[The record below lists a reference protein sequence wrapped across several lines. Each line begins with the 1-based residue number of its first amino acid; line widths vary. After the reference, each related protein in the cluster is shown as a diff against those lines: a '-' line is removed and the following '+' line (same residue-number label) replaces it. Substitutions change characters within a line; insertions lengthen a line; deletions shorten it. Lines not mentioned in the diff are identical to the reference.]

1 MAKLRASIR
10 TLFVVSFMFLFVF
23 LVPLFTFPFDVA
35 TILSVISLLFAILVG
50 FFFAAVTSN
59 YLSMQ
64 ALIPEE
70 DSVLM
75 SIYNHAAL
83 IDPKKAK
90 KMAEA
95 VDAYMIKVLDYDIL
109 TYAPHVR
116 EELLKI
122 TDVIDEVQP
131 SDDRGKALIQN
142 LHNFKAKLIE
152 INQKTVLVA
161 QSVLSPAHWS
171 IIVLL
176 SVLIDALLLG
186 LRTTDPISSVFI
198 AILFIT
204 PYLIL
209 NLLHEVDSNL
219 FLAKH
224 LAYESPQNVFMSIG
238 KLPYYPETILNAGVV
253 KNPKTPYRVG
263 VYLDLASSLKKKI
276 KTIRQ

>member
-1 MAKLRASIR
+1 
-10 TLFVVSFMFLFVF
+10 
-23 LVPLFTFPFDVA
+23 
-35 TILSVISLLFAILVG
+35 
-50 FFFAAVTSN
+50 
-59 YLSMQ
+59 MQ

-75 SIYNHAAL
+75 SIYNHATI
-83 IDPKKAK
+83 IDPKKAA

-122 TDVIDEVQP
+122 TDIIDEVRP
-131 SDDRGKALIQN
+131 SDDRGKVLIQN
-142 LHNFKAKLIE
+142 LYNFRAKLIE

-161 QSVLSPAHWS
+161 QSVLSPSHWS

-176 SVLIDALLLG
+176 SILIDALLLG
-186 LRTTDPISSVFI
+186 LRTASPISSVVI
-198 AILFIT
+198 AILFVT

-209 NLLHEVDSNL
+209 NLLYEVDSNR
-219 FLAKH
+219 FLANH
-224 LAYESPQNVFMSIG
+224 LAYESPQNVFLSIG
-238 KLPYYPETILNAGVV
+238 KLPYYPETVLNSGTI
-253 KNPKTPYRVG
+253 KNPKAPYRVG

-276 KTIRQ
+276 KTIRR